1 MVSPPVM
8 ETILAGQEKQ
18 AAGIESGKKKWMG
31 RELRMRISLD

>member
-1 MVSPPVM
+1 M

-18 AAGIESGKKKWMG
+18 VVGMASRKKKRMR